1 MDIQTLRQQPHLS
14 VSSINEYVECGL
26 QYKIDKIDRVKPEY
40 ASDALLFGSAI
51 HRVLEIVHQ
60 AKRGK
65 LRLALEFLQSE
76 WETQWQTIV
85 NEHPD
90 IRYKEGES
98 YESLLMTGKQ
108 LLAAY
113 HRDVPQDSYKVLE
126 TESPFSFTIEGVPLP
141 IIGVIDLIEEDEGG
155 NLVIT
160 DFKTTSRAYSAEEI
174 DKSFQ
179 LTVYHM
185 AAKRNGFADREILL
199 RFDCL
204 IKTRSP
210 KFLQYYTIRTEEDE
224 QRAIKKI
231 HSVWEG
237 IQKRI
242 FTPNDASWKCGY
254 CAFQNHCHAWFQE
267 KT

>member
-1 MDIQTLRQQPHLS
+1 MDSQTLRQQPHLS

-26 QYKIDKIDRVKPEY
+26 QYKLGKIDQVKPEY
-40 ASDALLFGSAI
+40 VTDALLFGSAI
-51 HRVLEIVHQ
+51 HRVLETVHQ
-60 AKRGK
+60 AKK
-65 LRLALEFLQSE
+65 SKIPLALEFLQNE
-76 WETQWQTIV
+76 WETQWQNIV
-85 NEHPD
+85 IEHPD
-90 IRYKEGES
+90 IRYKDSEN
-98 YESLLMTGKQ
+98 YETLLLSGKQ

-113 HRDVPQDSYKVLE
+113 YSDIPQDSFKVLE
-126 TESPFSFTIEGVPLP
+126 TEAPFSFTIEGVPLP
-141 IIGVIDLIEEDEGG
+141 IIGVIDLIEEDEGD
-155 NLVIT
+155 NIIIT

-185 AAKRNGFADREILL
+185 AAKRNGFANREILL

-210 KFLQYYTIRTEEDE
+210 KFLQYYTVRTEEDE
-224 QRAIKKI
+224 RRAIKKI

-237 IQKRI
+237 IQKGI
-242 FTPNDASWKCGY
+242 FTPNDTSWKCGY
-254 CAFQNHCHAWFQE
+254 CAFQKHCNAWFQE

>member
-14 VSSINEYVECGL
+14 ASSINDYVECGL
-26 QYKIDKIDRVKPEY
+26 QYKLGKIDQVKPEY
-40 ASDALLFGSAI
+40 TSDSLLFGSAI
-51 HRVLEIVHQ
+51 HRVLETVYQ
-60 AKRGK
+60 AKKGK
-65 LRLALEFLQSE
+65 MRLALEFLHTE
-76 WETQWQTIV
+76 WETQWQNAV

-90 IRYKEGES
+90 IRYREGEN
-98 YESLLMTGKQ
+98 YESLLVQGKQ

-113 HRDVPQDSYKVLE
+113 YRDAPQDSFKVIE
-126 TESPFSFTIEGVPLP
+126 TESPFAFNVEEIPVP
-141 IIGVIDLIEEDEGG
+141 IIGVIDLIEEDDGG
-155 NLVIT
+155 NICIT
-160 DFKTTSRAYSAEEI
+160 DFKTSSRAYSTDEI

-210 KFLQYYTIRTEEDE
+210 KFQQYYTVRSEEDE

-237 IQKRI
+237 IQKGV
-242 FTPNDASWKCGY
+242 FTPNDTSWKCGY
-254 CAFQNHCHAWFQE
+254 CAFQERCNAWFRE
-267 KT
+267 KS